1 MPKKTTRK
9 PTAAKPKT
17 ATAKRPKVSSAKSK
31 KKLTKP
37 KKAARK
43 PAKKKE
49 RKKMSEVALMPA
61 ADKPQVLIPQ
71 NNRDSLTA
79 WLSLYMKIDGE
90 ACADQT
96 RIAKTQ
102 DLERFLDYYTTVV
115 GSDSKQLWTRS
126 VSEGFQKYLKKQRSE
141 RTGRKLAP
149 ATINRVFATLRTAAK
164 WIHGHSP
171 FPAGNP
177 MQRISDL
184 TTPEPSWQGLTDLQ
198 MVRMKAAADQLLTM
212 STGANQWPR
221 RDFALFHV
229 LYVTAMR
236 VSELIELDIDQ
247 YDSRYLTNVQRKGK
261 TVTPKIFLVNAVRR
275 YLDDYIE
282 QERGNQPGP
291 IFQTRTGK
299 RFSIQQVDYVIK
311 KIAGQ
316 ANAPLPAKEHIDA
329 HPHILRHTMLRR
341 VREEKGLEYAIEYA
355 GHVSEKYIRRYT
367 MPSEQETESALE
379 ELFG

>member
-1 MPKKTTRK
+1 V
-9 PTAAKPKT
+9 
-17 ATAKRPKVSSAKSK
+17 KRPKVSAPKSK
-31 KKLTKP
+31 KKVARSKKTATK
-37 KKAARK
+37 A

-61 ADKPQVLIPQ
+61 AEQPQVLIPQ

-90 ACADQT
+90 ACAEQT

-102 DLERFLDYYTTVV
+102 DLERFLDYYSTVV

-126 VSEGFQKYLKKQRSE
+126 VSEGFQKHLKKQRSE

-149 ATINRVFATLRTAAK
+149 STINRVFATLRTAAK

-177 MQRISDL
+177 MERIADF

-198 MVRMKAAADQLLTM
+198 MVRMKAAADQLLT
-212 STGANQWPR
+212 SCTAANQWPR

-236 VSELIELDIDQ
+236 VSELVELDVDQ
-247 YDSRYLTNVQRKGK
+247 YNGRYLTNVQRKGK
-261 TVTPKIFLVNAVRR
+261 TVTPKIFLVKAVRG
-275 YLDDYIE
+275 YLDHYIE
-282 QERGNQPGP
+282 QERGDEPGP
-291 IFQTRTGK
+291 LFQTRTRK
-299 RFSIQQVDYVIK
+299 RFSIQHVDYVLK
-311 KIAGQ
+311 KLAGQ
-316 ANAPLPAKEHIDA
+316 ANATLPAKEHIDV
-329 HPHILRHTMLRR
+329 HPHILRHTMLRK
-341 VREEKGLEYAIEYA
+341 VREEKGVEYAIEYA

-367 MPSEQETESALE
+367 MPSEEETESALE